1 MTVHSILYSLPS
13 NYFKD
18 LSFEIYLVNVKT
30 MRMISQIFVAFSEK
44 LNFKNTP
51 PENLSPNFVYSTKPT
66 FFGSKPRTKDPK
78 GTI

>member
-1 MTVHSILYSLPS
+1 MTQKIWRFRLE
-13 NYFKD
+13 KGR
-18 LSFEIYLVNVKT
+18 YLGKVQLFYVKT
-30 MRMISQIFVAFSEK
+30 MRMIAQIFVAFSEK